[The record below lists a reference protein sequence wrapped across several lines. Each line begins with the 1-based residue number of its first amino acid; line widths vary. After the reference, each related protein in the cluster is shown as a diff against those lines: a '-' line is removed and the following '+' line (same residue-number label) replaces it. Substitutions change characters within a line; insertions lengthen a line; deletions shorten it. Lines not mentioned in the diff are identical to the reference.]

1 MSAPGSSGRPLLV
14 VIDPAARRI
23 DGEAVRIAKDVLCAG
38 ASTKICLPEDPE
50 EIARALARRGSRRPV
65 VVGDDSALLRIVGLL
80 HRERALDAAALAL
93 VPVGESATE
102 VALARTL
109 GVPASPVEAARAVLD
124 GVDRQLDLLV
134 DESDGVVLGGLHI
147 PEIGEAGGRGAE
159 RGRWWEPG
167 LRTCR
172 SLVRSLAPGGAGQD
186 SGAARARRYA
196 SAELPAQGGDPGEGS
211 GRTER
216 GEPGGRGGRTNRGD
230 RAGRADRTGRT
241 ERGVH
246 RLRVEADGV
255 LLADLDHPVE
265 AVSVTTAGPHAEDD
279 GLARVVV
286 RPSAGGGSAAPR
298 TVRARAITV
307 SGPDFHYRADAQVGG
322 PVRTRTWTVHPSAWR
337 LTLPRR

>member
-1 MSAPGSSGRPLLV
+1 MSAPGPSGRPLLV

-38 ASTKICLPEDPE
+38 ASAKICLPEDPE

-80 HRERALDAAALAL
+80 HRERALGAAALAL
-93 VPVGESATE
+93 VPVGGSASE
-102 VALARTL
+102 VALARAL
-109 GVPASPVEAARAVLD
+109 GVPAGPVEAARAVLD

-147 PEIGEAGGRGAE
+147 PDLREAGGGAAA
-159 RGRWWEPG
+159 RGRWWGPG

-172 SLVRSLAPGGAGQD
+172 SLVRSLTPGSGPG
-186 SGAARARRYA
+186 SGAARRRTDA
-196 SAELPAQGGDPGEGS
+196 SAGPPAPGEDPEG
-211 GRTER
+211 
-216 GEPGGRGGRTNRGD
+216 
-230 RAGRADRTGRT
+230 ADRTGRAART
-241 ERGVH
+241 SRGDRTPRAERGLH

-265 AVSVTTAGPHAEDD
+265 AVSVTTAGPHADDD
-279 GLARVVV
+279 GLARVMV
-286 RPSAGGGSAAPR
+286 RPSAGGGGAAPR
-298 TVRARAITV
+298 TVRARAVTV
-307 SGPDFHYRADAQVGG
+307 SGPDFRYRADEQVGG